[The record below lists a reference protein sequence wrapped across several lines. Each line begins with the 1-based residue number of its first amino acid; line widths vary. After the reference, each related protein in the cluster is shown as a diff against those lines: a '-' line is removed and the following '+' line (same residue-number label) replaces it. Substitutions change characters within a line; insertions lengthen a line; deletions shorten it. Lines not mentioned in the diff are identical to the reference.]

1 MSRDRMLVWKKHRRW
16 LWTDLSNGG
25 TEELTRATEKA
36 DWSPGQSRGHSN
48 RKPSST
54 RPLLARQA
62 PTPASVLCPRPPLCT
77 HLQAVLNPDPCAQES
92 PQVSNQDRGLASLC
106 CRFTAL
112 APVPAEF
119 SESAGSAC
127 PKSAQSR
134 LQTSWSSSAGTP
146 TAHFQPM
153 GEGRSSDSLMIR
165 MVEGFLAALVAVMNR
180 A

>member
-25 TEELTRATEKA
+25 TEESTRATEKA

-54 RPLLARQA
+54 RPLPARQA

-77 HLQAVLNPDPCAQES
+77 HLQAVLSPDPCAQES
-92 PQVSNQDRGLASLC
+92 PQVSNQDRDLASLC

-112 APVPAEF
+112 APVPAWF
-119 SESAGSAC
+119 LC
-127 PKSAQSR
+127 QSAQS
-134 LQTSWSSSAGTP
+134 QVHPGWSRFAGTP